1 MTASKCLC
9 SCLSLGIPV
18 LVAAGSH
25 TIDHLSSIADGQ
37 GIRIKIS
44 HLTANPQPIPEEASA
59 ARAQRDEIK
68 AIKSKRAKRT
78 SPPNWLHPR
87 DAVSL
92 WSDARDELAYVNKF
106 LSTNY
111 KTADGQR
118 IGVIIHPQH
127 EATFMKV
134 MCIRCSKELDGNAAL
149 GASKLWHINYDAHLA
164 TTKCEVKRTPLTDLA
179 AERLAEATVC
189 TRTLPPSINDV

>member
-1 MTASKCLC
+1 MQPTMVSKAVVMVIDSTIYPTISCDELNQHLYNVFTSSTANLEHH
-9 SCLSLGIPV
+9 LGIPV
-18 LVAAGSH
+18 LIAAGSH

-37 GIRIKIS
+37 GIKIKIS
-44 HLTANPQPIPEEASA
+44 HLPANPQPTPAEASA

-78 SPPNWLHPR
+78 SLPNWLHPR
-87 DAVSL
+87 EAVSL
-92 WSDARDELAYVNKF
+92 GLDARDELAYVNKF

-134 MCIRCSKELDGNAAL
+134 MSIRCSKG
-149 GASKLWHINYDAHLA
+149 
-164 TTKCEVKRTPLTDLA
+164 T
-179 AERLAEATVC
+179 
-189 TRTLPPSINDV
+189 